1 MWLGF
6 PSPPALSRFPHFDV
20 PCEVVPGK
28 HQESLVRTPYGGSL
42 MRVVT
47 LVPVAALAL
56 CLGTAQLTAQQPGN
70 GAFQWYVG
78 GHGGIINFNTPAA
91 GHQTEPLGGAHLLIT
106 ARRTG
111 LMLSVEQSFGSARA
125 AGYTMQVF
133 DSSGAFVSQQ
143 DIPVTF
149 KYLRK
154 YSAMLMAFP
163 IKGPMTPFFG
173 IGVGIMH
180 TGGHNP
186 DDAVANEIGSS
197 GFGSL
202 IGGLNFRV
210 SRLSAFGQYQITT
223 GPRQQSVS
231 STDSDGF
238 TFVSFGNFYT
248 GPTHTFTAGL
258 RFGLGNARERTA
270 GGGY

>member
-1 MWLGF
+1 
-6 PSPPALSRFPHFDV
+6 
-20 PCEVVPGK
+20 
-28 HQESLVRTPYGGSL
+28 

-47 LVPVAALAL
+47 LIPVAALAL

-70 GAFQWYVG
+70 GTFQWYVG

-91 GHQTEPLGGAHLLIT
+91 GHQTDPLGGAHLLIT

-111 LMLSVEQSFGSARA
+111 LLLSVEQSFGSAKQ
-125 AGYTMQVF
+125 AGYTMQIF
-133 DSSGAFVSQQ
+133 DSTGTFVSQQ
-143 DIPVTF
+143 AVPVTF

-163 IKGPMTPFFG
+163 IRGPATPFFG
-173 IGVGIMH
+173 IGVGVMH

-186 DDAVANEIGSS
+186 DDAVSSGIGSS

-202 IGGLNFRV
+202 VGGLNFRV
-210 SRLSAFGQYQITT
+210 SRFSAFGQYQITT
-223 GPRQQSVS
+223 SPRVQRATT
-231 STDSDGF
+231 TDSEGF
-238 TFVSFGNFYT
+238 TFVSFGNFWT

-258 RFGLGNARERTA
+258 RFNLGNARERAT

>member
-1 MWLGF
+1 
-6 PSPPALSRFPHFDV
+6 
-20 PCEVVPGK
+20 
-28 HQESLVRTPYGGSL
+28 

-47 LVPVAALAL
+47 LIPVAALAL
-56 CLGTAQLTAQQPGN
+56 CIGTAQVTAQQPGN
-70 GAFQWYVG
+70 GTFQWYVG
-78 GHGGIINFNTPAA
+78 GHGGIINFDTPAA

-133 DSSGAFVSQQ
+133 DSTGAFVSEQA
-143 DIPVTF
+143 IPATF

-163 IKGPMTPFFG
+163 IKGPITPFFG
-173 IGVGIMH
+173 LGVGILH
-180 TGGHNP
+180 TGGHTP
-186 DDAVANEIGSS
+186 DDGVSTEMGSS

-210 SRLSAFGQYQITT
+210 SRFSAFGQYQITT
-223 GPRQQSVS
+223 GPRLQSVS
-231 STDSDGF
+231 STDSEGF

-248 GPTHTFTAGL
+248 GPTHSFTAGL
-258 RFGLGNARERTA
+258 RFNLGNARERTA